1 MSETVFDIIVIG
13 AGPGGYVAAIKAA
26 QLGSKVLVIDKKPLP
41 GGTCLNIGCIP
52 SKALLNAS
60 HKYKE
65 AKDHF
70 KDLGIKINQVDLD
83 LPQMLANK
91 DKVVTDLT
99 KGIAFLFKK
108 NGVTFVQGTASF
120 LSANTLKVISPEGEE
135 TQYQAKNILI
145 ATGSDPA
152 TVPGVT
158 IDEKRVVSSTG
169 ALALPTVPKH
179 LVVIGGGYIGLELGS
194 VWARL
199 GAQVTV
205 VEFADRIVPL
215 MDKEIGEAFYKALV
229 AQGITFKFQH
239 KVIKVEEKGEKVTVD
254 LAAAQDNN
262 ENVETLFCDVV
273 LVATGRRPHTQ
284 SLALEGV
291 GIQCNPQG
299 FIVVDESYQTSCPGV
314 YAIGDVIPG
323 PMLAHKAEE
332 EGIAV
337 VEKIVGHYGHVN
349 YKVIPAIV
357 YTSPEVATV
366 GLTEE
371 QVKVSGIDYKV
382 GKFPFM
388 ANSRAKTI
396 NETTGFVKV
405 LTDKKTDRILGIHI
419 IGEQAGHLIAEAALA
434 MEFHA
439 SAEDI
444 ARTCHAHPTFSEA
457 LKEAALAAYD
467 KAINC

>member
-1 MSETVFDIIVIG
+1 MAETMVDLIVIG

-26 QLGSKVLVIDKKPLP
+26 QLGFKVLVVDQKPLP

-52 SKALLNAS
+52 SKALLSTS
-60 HKYKE
+60 HKYGE

-70 KDLGIKINQVDLD
+70 DTLGIKLGKVELD

-91 DKVVTDLT
+91 DKIVGDLT
-99 KGIAFLFKK
+99 KGIAYLFKK
-108 NGVTFVQGTASF
+108 NGVGFVQGTAEF
-120 LSANTLKVISPEGEE
+120 LTPTSLNIMVAAGEAQ
-135 TQYQAKNILI
+135 TVQAQKIII
-145 ATGSDPA
+145 ATGSEPA
-152 TVPGVT
+152 ALPGVEV
-158 IDEKRVVSSTG
+158 DEKRIVTSTG
-169 ALALPTVPKH
+169 ALSLSQVPKH

-199 GAQVTV
+199 GAKVTV
-205 VEFADRIVPL
+205 VEFFDRIVPM
-215 MDKEIGEAFYKALV
+215 MDHEVGMALHKALA
-229 AQGITFKFQH
+229 AQGLEFKLQH
-239 KVIKVEEKGEKVTVD
+239 KVMKVVAQKETLELH
-254 LAAAQDNN
+254 LAAAGGDDKQT
-262 ENVETLFCDVV
+262 ETLVCDTV
-273 LVATGRRPHTQ
+273 LLATGRRPNTQ
-284 SLALEGV
+284 KLGLEKIGVALDAR
-291 GIQCNPQG
+291 G
-299 FIVVDESYQTSCPGV
+299 FITVDATYQTSCPGV

-332 EGIAV
+332 EGMAV
-337 VEKIVGHYGHVN
+337 AENLAGKSGHVN
-349 YKVIPAIV
+349 YAGIPAVI

-371 QVKVSGIDYKV
+371 QLKSAGVDYGV

-388 ANSRAKTI
+388 ANSRAKTVH
-396 NETTGFVKV
+396 ETTGFVKI
-405 LTDKKTDRILGIHI
+405 LTDKVTDRILGVHI
-419 IGEQAGHLIAEAALA
+419 IGEQAGNLIAEATLA

-467 KAINC
+467 KPINF